1 MIWQD
6 VEGYE
11 GLYQVSNEGQVRSL
25 DRVVTQQNRTGYAPL
40 TRVYKGRLL
49 KSRADCDG
57 YFYLSLCKDGK
68 QVTKRVHHLVAKAF
82 CSGYFEG
89 ACVNHKDGDKQNN
102 HYTNLEW
109 VTIAENNVHAYK
121 AGLKDACLATGVAA
135 TGSQWVVSIF
145 KDGIHIKDVCGV
157 AEFDAFGKP
166 LGLKYSGMLN
176 FFRGTVKQYKGH
188 TFSRRLKNETA
199 N

>member
-1 MIWQD
+1 MIWKD

-40 TRVYKGRLL
+40 TRTYQGKTLSPKL
-49 KSRADCDG
+49 DAG
-57 YFYLSLCKDGK
+57 YFRLQLSD
-68 QVTKRVHHLVAKAF
+68 RVRRKTVAVHILVAQAF
-82 CSGYFEG
+82 CEGYFEG
-89 ACVNHKDGDKQNN
+89 AVVNHKDGNKLNN
-102 HYTNLEW
+102 NANNLEW
-109 VTIAENNVHAYK
+109 VTVAENNRHAYK
-121 AGLKDACLATGVAA
+121 TGLKDACLATGIAA
-135 TGSQWVVSIF
+135 TGSQWVISIF